1 MSNADILRDAYPGD
15 LEPSL
20 SDELVQ
26 FSGLLKTDFGKRAMR
41 ACPLETTNDADND
54 NVDNDDVTFMNES
67 VELRMHRLVV
77 DNHMETVFPNTA
89 IALRIYLCLLISNCS
104 GERSFSK
111 LARIKTQFRSCI
123 GQTRLNML
131 SVLSIE
137 HALLRSIDLA
147 SIIRNFANR
156 KSRKH
161 DI

>member
-41 ACPLETTNDADND
+41 ACPLETTNDA
-54 NVDNDDVTFMNES
+54 DNDDVTFMNES